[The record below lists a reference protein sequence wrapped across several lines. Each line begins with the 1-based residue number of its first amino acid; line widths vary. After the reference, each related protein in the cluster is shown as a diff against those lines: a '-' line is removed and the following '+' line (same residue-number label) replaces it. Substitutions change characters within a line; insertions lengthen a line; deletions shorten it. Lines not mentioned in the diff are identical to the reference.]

1 MRLICAVLR
10 RLVAKLISLPKVGR
24 RAISCRSPRP
34 VVARAV
40 FGEDI
45 CVPTKCR
52 LQRPQGALD
61 GLRRATGIVDGCRA
75 LHGLKSPP
83 REDKKKTG
91 RQGEPCEPV
100 NFSQNRAFRIIGVE
114 RKIFCC
120 AFSKETSL
128 KFSGINSRNKS
139 FFVKPIILAKTV
151 FRHFS
156 FG

>member
-45 CVPTKCR
+45 CVPAKCR

-75 LHGLKSPP
+75 LHGLKSP
-83 REDKKKTG
+83 RMKTK
-91 RQGEPCEPV
+91 RLVCTANHANQS
-100 NFSQNRAFRIIGVE
+100 NFMKRCCFA
-114 RKIFCC
+114 IFYSL
-120 AFSKETSL
+120 SKTSFASFIESKL
-128 KFSGINSRNKS
+128 RTSFHPKTPKFHRTRY
-139 FFVKPIILAKTV
+139 FFP
-151 FRHFS
+151 
-156 FG
+156 